1 MSQYIPNPTV
11 FEQTPRGERYSDV
24 YSRLLRD
31 NIVFLGTPIDDTVAN
46 LIIAQLLFLEAEDP
60 EKDINLYINSPG
72 GVASAA
78 LAIYDTMQYL
88 ECDVSTMCMGMAASA
103 GALLLASGTTGKR
116 YALPHSRVMIHQPL
130 GGAQG
135 QATDIE
141 IQAREI
147 LHLKE
152 QQIQILARH
161 TGKDADRLRLDMERN
176 FWMSSEDARE
186 YGMVDAVLTHQDQKG
201 PGTNGG
207 RGDGAGP
214 ERDEE
219 ALEESEKA

>member
-1 MSQYIPNPTV
+1 
-11 FEQTPRGERYSDV
+11 
-24 YSRLLRD
+24 
-31 NIVFLGTPIDDTVAN
+31 
-46 LIIAQLLFLEAEDP
+46 
-60 EKDINLYINSPG
+60 
-72 GVASAA
+72 
-78 LAIYDTMQYL
+78 
-88 ECDVSTMCMGMAASA
+88 
-103 GALLLASGTTGKR
+103 
-116 YALPHSRVMIHQPL
+116 MIHQPL

-152 QQIQILARH
+152 QQIQILAKH

-186 YGMVDAVLTHQDQKG
+186 YGMVDAVLTHQEQKG
-201 PGTNGG
+201 PSGNGTQ
-207 RGDGAGP
+207 GDGRAA